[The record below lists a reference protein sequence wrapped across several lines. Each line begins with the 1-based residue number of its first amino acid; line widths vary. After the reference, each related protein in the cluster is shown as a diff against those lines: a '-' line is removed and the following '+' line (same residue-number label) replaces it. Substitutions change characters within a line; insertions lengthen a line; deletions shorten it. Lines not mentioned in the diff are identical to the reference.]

1 MKTGPLSFIFGGG
14 ELAINDFEFT
24 IGEKPN
30 DVCIKIGDKLVPYKR
45 CETPEIAKIIVD
57 GQNSSRRI
65 YDDN

>member
-1 MKTGPLSFIFGGG
+1 MT
-14 ELAINDFEFT
+14 NDFEFV

-30 DVCIKIGDKLVPYKR
+30 DVCIKIGDKLVPYKQ

-65 YDDN
+65 L

>member
-1 MKTGPLSFIFGGG
+1 MT
-14 ELAINDFEFT
+14 NDFEFV

-30 DVCIKIGDKLVPYKR
+30 DVYIRIGDKLVLYKR

-65 YDDN
+65 L

>member
-1 MKTGPLSFIFGGG
+1 MVID
-14 ELAINDFEFT
+14 DFEFV

-30 DVCIKIGDKLVPYKR
+30 DVCIRIGDKLVPYKR

-65 YDDN
+65 YDNN